1 MGCRALTF
9 QDAPA
14 NGYQF
19 PSVCPHDCP
28 SVCALKVEV
37 DTGPEGLARI
47 GRVHGGDQ
55 PYTDGVVCAK
65 VARYAERVHH
75 PDRLTMPLR
84 RTGAKGSGQFEPLS
98 WDAALDLVAE
108 NFTRAIA
115 RHGAE
120 TVWPYHY
127 AGTMGFVQRGA
138 IRRLANVGG
147 FSQQL
152 ETFCVALA
160 DAGWLAGTGEKRGTD
175 AREVIDSDL
184 IVIWGGNPVHTHVN
198 FMGWVQKARRGR
210 DAPLVVIDPYRTP
223 TAAKADFHLAL
234 RPGTDGALACAV
246 MHVLLAEG
254 LADRDYLAR
263 LTDFSPEVEAHLAT
277 RTPEWAAAITGLKVE
292 EIVGF
297 ARLYGQRRKSYL
309 RVGFGFTRQRNGSAA
324 MHAVSCLPAVTGA
337 WQHRGGGALFGNA
350 GIFKLNARFLW
361 GLDAGVT
368 PARRLDMG
376 RIGAVLAGDPR
387 DIGSGPPVTAMLI
400 QSTNPAVVAP
410 DSLAV
415 RRGLMR
421 EDLFTCVHEQ
431 FMTDTAKLADIVL
444 PATTFLEHDD
454 LYQASGHTFLQ
465 TSRALIPPIGQSR
478 SNQWCVSQI
487 AARLGIAHPAFGM
500 DDWSLVQ
507 RVLTDSGRTGNGAFE
522 QDAWLDCALPFEEAH
537 FLNGFATPDR
547 KFHFCPDWSRV
558 GPNHAGMPRFPDHQD
573 VNNACTQEKPFRL
586 VAAPARNFLNT
597 SFTEMPSSRAAE
609 KRPTALLHPDTAE
622 RLGIQDQ
629 DLVRLG
635 NDLGSVVVH
644 AKRFDGLQPSTVVL
658 ESLWPNNAFIE
669 GNGINVLVSA
679 EPGLPAAGAA
689 YHDTAIWIRKEP
701 ANAAPA

>member
-1 MGCRALTF
+1 
-9 QDAPA
+9 
-14 NGYQF
+14 
-19 PSVCPHDCP
+19 
-28 SVCALKVEV
+28 
-37 DTGPEGLARI
+37 
-47 GRVHGGDQ
+47 
-55 PYTDGVVCAK
+55 
-65 VARYAERVHH
+65 
-75 PDRLTMPLR
+75 
-84 RTGAKGSGQFEPLS
+84 
-98 WDAALDLVAE
+98 
-108 NFTRAIA
+108 
-115 RHGAE
+115 
-120 TVWPYHY
+120 
-127 AGTMGFVQRGA
+127 
-138 IRRLANVGG
+138 
-147 FSQQL
+147 
-152 ETFCVALA
+152 
-160 DAGWLAGTGEKRGTD
+160 
-175 AREVIDSDL
+175 
-184 IVIWGGNPVHTHVN
+184 
-198 FMGWVQKARRGR
+198 
-210 DAPLVVIDPYRTP
+210 
-223 TAAKADFHLAL
+223 
-234 RPGTDGALACAV
+234 
-246 MHVLLAEG
+246 
-254 LADRDYLAR
+254 
-263 LTDFSPEVEAHLAT
+263 
-277 RTPEWAAAITGLKVE
+277 
-292 EIVGF
+292 
-297 ARLYGQRRKSYL
+297 
-309 RVGFGFTRQRNGSAA
+309 
-324 MHAVSCLPAVTGA
+324 
-337 WQHRGGGALFGNA
+337 
-350 GIFKLNARFLW
+350 
-361 GLDAGVT
+361 
-368 PARRLDMG
+368 
-376 RIGAVLAGDPR
+376 
-387 DIGSGPPVTAMLI
+387 MLI

-478 SNQWCVSQI
+478 SNQWCVSQL

-507 RVLTDSGRTGNGAFE
+507 RVLTDSGRTGDGAFE
-522 QDAWLDCALPFEEAH
+522 QDAWLDCALPFEDAH